1 MSAQPHRHANHQ
13 TQGHARM
20 PHEISLAQAADMV
33 QRTTVPLKAVQAYT
47 HLSPRIRKKLK
58 DHEQQAYD
66 IARQINAYERKVRNG
81 Y

>member
-1 MSAQPHRHANHQ
+1 
-13 TQGHARM
+13 M

-33 QRTTVPLKAVQAYT
+33 QRTTGPLKAVQAYT
-47 HLSPRIRKKLK
+47 HLPPRIRKKLK
-58 DHEQQAYD
+58 DHEQHAYE